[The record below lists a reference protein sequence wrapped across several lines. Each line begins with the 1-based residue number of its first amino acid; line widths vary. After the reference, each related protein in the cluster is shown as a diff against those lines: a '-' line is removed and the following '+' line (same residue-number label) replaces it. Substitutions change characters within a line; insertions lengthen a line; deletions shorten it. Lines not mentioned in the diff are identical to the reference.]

1 MPKIKIVYDTETSD
15 VEVYMGK
22 NKVDD
27 IYAVFLHQ
35 DIENSY
41 KFTLQLFSVDDG
53 ILKFKNAD
61 VEKEVD
67 SVLFLNKIINYFN
80 LGGGK

>member
-1 MPKIKIVYDTETSD
+1 MPKIKVIYDTETSD

-22 NKVDD
+22 KKVDD

-41 KFTLQLFSVDDG
+41 RFTLQLFSVDDG

-61 VEKEVD
+61 VEKEID
-67 SVLFLNKIINYFN
+67 NVLFLSKITNYFN
-80 LGGGK
+80 LGENK

>member
-22 NKVDD
+22 KKVND

>member
-22 NKVDD
+22 KRVDD